1 MQREAYIR
9 GVTAPFSWRL
19 PYAWPRKPLL
29 ARNVV
34 ATSQPLAAQA
44 GLQMIA
50 DGGNAVDAI
59 VATAI
64 TLTLVEPVSN
74 GIGSD
79 AFAIVWDGKQLHGL
93 NASGRSPAAWTPEYF
108 DGRPGAGCGAGI
120 RVTVPGAVSAWVA
133 LHAKFGRLP
142 FARLFEPAIAY
153 GRKGFLVSPTVAAQW
168 AEQVPMFASQPGF
181 AQAFLRDGR
190 APRPGE
196 LFTFPEHAAT
206 LEKIAATNGDAFYR
220 GEFAETMEAHARAN
234 GGAMLASDL
243 AEHRADWVDTVG
255 GDYRGYTVHEIPPNG
270 QGIVAL
276 IALGILQNFDMAA
289 LPVDS
294 ADSVH
299 LQIEAVKL
307 AFADALAY
315 VADPRFDAGDAPDQL
330 LDKEYLRQRAKLID
344 VKRALTGGRG
354 HAHGGT
360 VYLTAAD
367 ADGMMVSMIQSNYM
381 GFGSGVVVPGTGI
394 SLQNRGAGFVP
405 TPGHPNQVGPRK
417 RPYHT
422 IIPGFVSKD
431 GAPVMSFGVMGGTMQ
446 PQGHVQVVVRIADYG
461 QNPQTACDG
470 PRFRWLEGL
479 EVSVE
484 EGGFPPTT
492 LDGLRERG
500 HHWSSSTTTTSSV
513 AARRSGDSM
522 TATSRRAIRD
532 AMGRQSGSSFVAL
545 RSPAASRFHPWAWR
559 W

>member
-1 MQREAYIR
+1 M
-9 GVTAPFSWRL
+9 TAPFSWRL

-108 DGRPGAGCGAGI
+108 DGGPVPAVGWNS
-120 RVTVPGAVSAWVA
+120 VTVPGAVSAWVV

-142 FARLFEPAIAY
+142 FPRLFEPAIAY
-153 GRKGFLVSPTVAAQW
+153 GRRGFLVSPTVATQW
-168 AEQVPMFASQPGF
+168 ARQVPMFASQPGF

-234 GGAMLASDL
+234 GGAMLTSDL

-276 IALGILQNFDMAA
+276 ITLGILQNFDMAA

-294 ADSVH
+294 PDSVH

-307 AFADALAY
+307 AFADARAY
-315 VADPRFDAGDAPDQL
+315 VADADSMQVSTDQL

-344 VKRALTGGRG
+344 VKRALTASAGTPG
-354 HAHGGT
+354 GGT

-367 ADGMMVSMIQSNYM
+367 ADGMMVSMIQSNYI

-394 SLQNRGAGFVP
+394 SLQNRGVGFAP
-405 TPGHPNQVGPRK
+405 TAGHPNQVGPRK

-422 IIPGFVSKD
+422 IIPGFVSKN
-431 GAPVMSFGVMGGTMQ
+431 GAPVMSFGVMGGTLQ
-446 PQGHVQVVVRIADYG
+446 PQGHVQVLVRIVDYG

-470 PRFRWLEGL
+470 PRFRWIDGL
-479 EVSVE
+479 QVSVE
-484 EGGFPPTT
+484 DGFPPDT

-500 HHWSSSTTTTSSV
+500 HELVIVDDYNQFGSCQAIWRLDDGYV
-513 AARRSGDSM
+513 AASDPRRDG
-522 TATSRRAIRD
+522 
-532 AMGRQSGSSFVAL
+532 Q
-545 RSPAASRFHPWAWR
+545 AAGF
-559 W
+559 